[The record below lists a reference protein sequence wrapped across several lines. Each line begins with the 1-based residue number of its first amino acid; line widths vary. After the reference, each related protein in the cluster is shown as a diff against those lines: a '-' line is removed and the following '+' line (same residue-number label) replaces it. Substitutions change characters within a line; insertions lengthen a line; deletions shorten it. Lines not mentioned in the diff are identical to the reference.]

1 MTKKMPEEFKRFFDR
16 FSWLCS
22 CREREES
29 IFKRIIRVYP
39 LNEGREVSRG
49 VCFNGGVYLGKFH
62 FNTKYIFKV
71 SLAEAI
77 QAFLMDAYAFISTRN
92 LSDFS
97 REYGYDQDD
106 EKTLKAFEAC
116 QKIYYRIVPYLER
129 GDDSLSD
136 MLNYLEERLNSD
148 ESD

>member
-1 MTKKMPEEFKRFFDR
+1 MKEMPDEFKRFFDR

-29 IFKRIIRVYP
+29 IFENILRVYP

-49 VCFNGGVYLGKFH
+49 VCFNGGVFLGKFYY
-62 FNTKYIFKV
+62 NTKYIFKV

-77 QAFLMDAYAFISTRN
+77 YAFLLDAYAFASTRN

-97 REYGYDQDD
+97 WEFGYDQDD
-106 EKTLKAFEAC
+106 EKTLKVFEAC
-116 QKIYYRIVPYLER
+116 QKTYYRLIPYLER
-129 GDDSLSD
+129 GDDSLVD
-136 MLNYLEERLNSD
+136 MLDYLYERVG
-148 ESD
+148 